1 MKLALFAFGQED
13 HVGIVEEDGIFDL
26 TRAMQAYD
34 LFNKN
39 IQTAP
44 VTSIHE
50 MLDKNMVRP
59 AVIEPVV
66 DFIDR
71 HNLRQALTVPEG
83 AADHPL
89 RTPIR
94 RPGKIIALGGN
105 YSFPGYP
112 DPEEPPFFFKVAT
125 SVIGSDEPIIY
136 KKIMQQVEPEIELA
150 AVIGARASDVPE
162 EDAMQYVAGYTV
174 LNDVTARDLQNAAW
188 DIQRPWEYTKSI
200 DTFTPVGPH
209 LVLPEAVSDPHD
221 LAMIMRVN
229 GEVVAEASTNT
240 MLFRIPFLIEYL
252 SQYMTLEPGDIIATG
267 TPAHP
272 EALHPGDV
280 IELEVAEV
288 GVLRNP
294 IVAEG

>member
-13 HVGIVEEDGIFDL
+13 HVGIVEQDGIFDL
-26 TRAMQAYD
+26 SRAMQAYD
-34 LFNKN
+34 LFNSN
-39 IQTAP
+39 IQTSP

-50 MLDKNMVRP
+50 MLDRDMVRP
-59 AVIEPVV
+59 AVIEPVLE
-66 DFIDR
+66 FIDR
-71 HNLRQALTVPEG
+71 HNLRQALTVPAG

-89 RTPIR
+89 RAPIR

-125 SVIGSDEPIIY
+125 SVIGPDEPIIY
-136 KKIMQQVEPEIELA
+136 KKIMKQVEPEIELA
-150 AVIGARASDVPE
+150 AVIGRRASDVPE
-162 EDAMQYVAGYTV
+162 QDAMQYVAGYTV
-174 LNDVTARDLQNAAW
+174 FNDVTARDLQNAAW

-200 DTFTPVGPH
+200 DTFTPIGPY
-209 LVLPEAVSDPHD
+209 LVLPDAVSDPHD

-229 GEVVAEASTNT
+229 DEVVAEASTNT
-240 MLFRIPFLIEYL
+240 MLFLIPFLIEYL
-252 SQYMTLEPGDIIATG
+252 SRYMTLEPGDIIATG

-280 IELEVAEV
+280 VELEVAEV

-294 IVAEG
+294 VVAEG

>member
-1 MKLALFAFGQED
+1 MKLALFAYGQED
-13 HVGIVEEDGIFDL
+13 HVGIVEQDGIFDL
-26 TRAMQAYD
+26 SRAMQAYD
-34 LFNKN
+34 LFNRN
-39 IQTAP
+39 IQASP

-50 MLDKNMVRP
+50 MLDKNMVSP
-59 AVIEPVV
+59 AVIEPVL
-66 DFIDR
+66 DFVDR
-71 HNLRQALTVPEG
+71 HNLRQALMIPVG
-83 AADHPL
+83 ATDHPL
-89 RTPIR
+89 RAPIR

-105 YSFPGYP
+105 YSFPGEP

-125 SVIGSDEPIIY
+125 SVIGPHEPIIY
-136 KKIMQQVEPEIELA
+136 KRIMKQVEPEIELA
-150 AVIGARASDVPE
+150 VVIGGRASDVPQQE
-162 EDAMQYVAGYTV
+162 AMQYVAGNTV
-174 LNDVTARDLQNAAW
+174 LNDVTSRDLQNAAW

-229 GEVVAEASTNT
+229 GAVVAEAST
-240 MLFRIPFLIEYL
+240 MLFRIPFPIEFL
-252 SQYMTLEPGDIIATG
+252 SQYMTLEPGDIFATG

-280 IELEVAEV
+280 VELEVAEV

-294 IVAEG
+294 VVAES

>member
-89 RTPIR
+89 RAPIR
-94 RPGKIIALGGN
+94 RPGKIIALSAATTPSQAIRTLKSHPSSSKSRPQLSDLTSQ
-105 YSFPGYP
+105 SF
-112 DPEEPPFFFKVAT
+112 T
-125 SVIGSDEPIIY
+125 
-136 KKIMQQVEPEIELA
+136 
-150 AVIGARASDVPE
+150 R
-162 EDAMQYVAGYTV
+162 
-174 LNDVTARDLQNAAW
+174 
-188 DIQRPWEYTKSI
+188 KS
-200 DTFTPVGPH
+200 
-209 LVLPEAVSDPHD
+209 
-221 LAMIMRVN
+221 
-229 GEVVAEASTNT
+229 
-240 MLFRIPFLIEYL
+240 
-252 SQYMTLEPGDIIATG
+252 
-267 TPAHP
+267 
-272 EALHPGDV
+272 
-280 IELEVAEV
+280 
-288 GVLRNP
+288 
-294 IVAEG
+294 

>member
-136 KKIMQQVEPEIELA
+136 KKIMKQVEPEIELA

-162 EDAMQYVAGYTV
+162 EEAMQYVAGYTV

-280 IELEVAEV
+280 IELDVAEV

>member
-1 MKLALFAFGQED
+1 MK
-13 HVGIVEEDGIFDL
+13 
-26 TRAMQAYD
+26 
-34 LFNKN
+34 
-39 IQTAP
+39 
-44 VTSIHE
+44 
-50 MLDKNMVRP
+50 
-59 AVIEPVV
+59 
-66 DFIDR
+66 
-71 HNLRQALTVPEG
+71 
-83 AADHPL
+83 
-89 RTPIR
+89 
-94 RPGKIIALGGN
+94 
-105 YSFPGYP
+105 
-112 DPEEPPFFFKVAT
+112 
-125 SVIGSDEPIIY
+125 
-136 KKIMQQVEPEIELA
+136 QVEPEIELA

-162 EDAMQYVAGYTV
+162 EEAMQYVAGYTV

-280 IELEVAEV
+280 IELDVAEV

>member
-89 RTPIR
+89 RAPIG

-136 KKIMQQVEPEIELA
+136 KKIMKQVEPEIELA

-162 EDAMQYVAGYTV
+162 EEAMQYVAGYTV

-280 IELEVAEV
+280 IELDVAEV

-294 IVAEG
+294 IVAAG

>member
-1 MKLALFAFGQED
+1 MKLALFAYGQED
-13 HVGIVEEDGIFDL
+13 HVGIVEQDGIFDL
-26 TRAMQAYD
+26 SRAMQAYD

-39 IQTAP
+39 IQTSP

-59 AVIEPVV
+59 AVIEPVL

-71 HNLRQALTVPEG
+71 HNLRQALTVPAG

-89 RTPIR
+89 RAPIR

-105 YSFPGYP
+105 YSFPGEP

-136 KKIMQQVEPEIELA
+136 KRIMKQVEPEIELA
-150 AVIGARASDVPE
+150 VVIGGRASDVPQQE
-162 EDAMQYVAGYTV
+162 AMQYVAGYTV

-209 LVLPEAVSDPHD
+209 LGPARS
-221 LAMIMRVN
+221 
-229 GEVVAEASTNT
+229 GERST
-240 MLFRIPFLIEYL
+240 R
-252 SQYMTLEPGDIIATG
+252 PGDDHASQWRGRGRSQHQHDVVPDSLPDRVPQPVHDVGTG
-267 TPAHP
+267 RHHCDGNAGP
-272 EALHPGDV
+272 PGGAAPRRRD
-280 IELEVAEV
+280 
-288 GVLRNP
+288 
-294 IVAEG
+294 

>member
-59 AVIEPVV
+59 AVIEPVLE
-66 DFIDR
+66 FIDR
-71 HNLRQALTVPEG
+71 HNLRQALTVPAG

-89 RTPIR
+89 RAPIR

-125 SVIGSDEPIIY
+125 SVIGPDEAIIY
-136 KKIMQQVEPEIELA
+136 KKIMKQVEPEIELA
-150 AVIGARASDVPE
+150 AVIGSRASDVPE
-162 EDAMQYVAGYTV
+162 QEAMQYVAGYTV

-200 DTFTPVGPH
+200 DTFTPVGPY
-209 LVLPEAVSDPHD
+209 LVLPDAVSDPHD

-229 GEVVAEASTNT
+229 DEVVAEASTNT
-240 MLFRIPFLIEYL
+240 MLFLIPFLIEYL
-252 SQYMTLEPGDIIATG
+252 SRYMTLEPGDIIATG

-280 IELEVAEV
+280 VELEVAEV

-294 IVAEG
+294 VVAEG

>member
-1 MKLALFAFGQED
+1 MKLALFAYGQED
-13 HVGIVEEDGIFDL
+13 HVGIVEQDGIFDL
-26 TRAMQAYD
+26 SRAMQAYD

-39 IQTAP
+39 IQASP

-50 MLDKNMVRP
+50 MLDKNMVSS
-59 AVIEPVV
+59 AVIEPVL

-71 HNLRQALTVPEG
+71 HNLRQALTVPAG

-89 RTPIR
+89 RAPIR

-105 YSFPGYP
+105 YSFPGEP

-136 KKIMQQVEPEIELA
+136 KRIMKQVEPEIELA
-150 AVIGARASDVPE
+150 VVIGGRASDVPQQE
-162 EDAMQYVAGYTV
+162 AMQYVAGYTV

-229 GEVVAEASTNT
+229 GAVVAEASTNT

-252 SQYMTLEPGDIIATG
+252 SQYMTLEPGGHHCDGNAG
-267 TPAHP
+267 P
-272 EALHPGDV
+272 PGGAAPRRRD
-280 IELEVAEV
+280 
-288 GVLRNP
+288 
-294 IVAEG
+294 